1 MSTSKS
7 YLEYILD
14 SLSGLEDITYK
25 SMMGEYIVYYRK
37 KIAAYICDDRL
48 LVKPVNAAKRLLPD
62 APLEPPYEGAKPM
75 LRVEDTDNRELR
87 ERIFNEMY
95 DELPERGKNKPAD
108 RLFCYAAK
116 IPKFGAD

>member
-62 APLEPPYEGAKPM
+62 APMELPYEGAKPM
-75 LRVEDTDNRELR
+75 LLVEDTDNRELL

-95 DELPERGKNKPAD
+95 DELPERGKK
-108 RLFCYAAK
+108 
-116 IPKFGAD
+116 

>member
-62 APLEPPYEGAKPM
+62 APMEPA
-75 LRVEDTDNRELR
+75 LRGSE
-87 ERIFNEMY
+87 
-95 DELPERGKNKPAD
+95 AD
-108 RLFCYAAK
+108 AACGGHGQQRVSETH
-116 IPKFGAD
+116 F

>member
-37 KIAAYICDDRL
+37 KIAVKNKIKDYKGTPEQNEKMLRL
-48 LVKPVNAAKRLLPD
+48 LKSGKLIKP
-62 APLEPPYEGAKPM
+62 
-75 LRVEDTDNRELR
+75 
-87 ERIFNEMY
+87 
-95 DELPERGKNKPAD
+95 
-108 RLFCYAAK
+108 
-116 IPKFGAD
+116 